1 VILKLRHNGLSKD
14 AVMADLAAGFR
25 RCGRIEARGCR
36 YHRCGLRQVAGLGH
50 DDTDTGEGEVARLTQ
65 RLIGTLE
72 PVVGATRSAPG
83 VNIDYDQNSTEE
95 SDEKYDPSVSA
106 LLSVQRSE
114 DDSGGGAVQSGVPG
128 TASNI
133 PQIKRQSLPTHWPG
147 SRPRSLKA
155 RSMG

>member
-1 VILKLRHNGLSKD
+1 MRTPT
-14 AVMADLAAGFR
+14 
-25 RCGRIEARGCR
+25 GRWDW
-36 YHRCGLRQVAGLGH
+36 GH

-72 PVVGATRSAPG
+72 PVVGANAIRAS

-114 DDSGGGAVQSGVPG
+114 DDSGGGARSVWRSRHCKQH
-128 TASNI
+128 
-133 PQIKRQSLPTHWPG
+133 TH
-147 SRPRSLKA
+147 R
-155 RSMG
+155 